1 MTVNIDNHSKRLNL
15 PLPDE
20 SNFLQDDCARIR
32 ESFNIIDQ
40 RAATLDTLG
49 KLEVSQLPD
58 KAVQYTSADLLPE
71 DKLPPSVVLV
81 DTTGKIPA
89 SQLPPAGVTNIRDVS
104 SEAAMLALPATPGD
118 VANRLDIG
126 ERYVLAG
133 ADATRLANWRILP
146 QTAVTSINGETGA
159 VTGYVKLKPIAS
171 SIAMALEGI
180 NGPLRLLADGTD
192 DYDAV
197 TLKQLKTVQ
206 SSGAGG
212 ASMSGVMNNFI
223 GAVEWFNGD
232 RLNLPAGYIAADGQ
246 LESRTDPKTADLWI
260 AVSKN
265 MLQSIDDAKWS
276 AGIAE
281 RGKYSLGDGSTT
293 FRVPDLNGIQ
303 RNGVKGFTGIDSLAG
318 LFLRGDGNSASN
330 GPAGTIRDNA
340 APNIY
345 GVLRHNYSDTTAIW
359 DGGTGPFGIIPPD
372 VTQLKSFGS
381 QTDAVNGRRNSLL
394 EFNAHNA
401 HAAYGRD
408 NSQEVRPNQVVG
420 IWIIR
425 ANGNFQSSNTAFN
438 VLNSDTKEPA
448 SGTLVKSGLMEC
460 AYKVAGATRHFINM
474 QSYYTW
480 GTGYVSG
487 YLGVGMNNTQGI
499 VTASNQFEF
508 RSNGD
513 FLANGGIYGVVLRSD
528 QKRNGI
534 AGQTGGS
541 VQSRIVNISDNS
553 ERSAFGL
560 FTSVGNDASETRYGN
575 LSLTA
580 DGKTTKNWSFGFDG
594 MFRLTPGGGLELT
607 QNGKISQDTHGG
619 RVEYFTGV
627 YPTYLEIM
635 TYGVSGLPNGGARA
649 VGHAASDVR
658 KKTNINT
665 IPKGKALADM
675 AMVRPVS
682 FSFKAN
688 SLNGNHPELPRS
700 YGVIAQELEKV
711 VPDAVITLS
720 DGMKE
725 LDLSVVS
732 GFLLATVKDLIA
744 KTEAQDAQIA
754 KLEAK
759 LGS

>member
-1 MTVNIDNHSKRLNL
+1 MVAKFDDRTKRLDL
-15 PLPDE
+15 PLPNAD
-20 SNFLQDDCARIR
+20 NFLQDDVARLI
-32 ESFNIIDQ
+32 ETINDLDGQ
-40 RAATLDTLG
+40 VATLDAAG
-49 KLEVSQLPD
+49 KLEQAQVPDMVPQLDASKKLADSVMPVR
-58 KAVQYTSADLLPE
+58 AVMLDA
-71 DKLPPSVVLV
+71 
-81 DTTGKIPA
+81 TGKIPVD
-89 SQLPPAGVTNIRDVS
+89 QLPNEGTTSTMGAS
-104 SEAAMLALPATPGD
+104 SEQQMLALNATVGD
-118 VANRLDIG
+118 ICDRLDTGVYYILVDLPASTLG
-126 ERYVLAG
+126 
-133 ADATRLANWRILP
+133 NWRMLP
-146 QTAVTSINGETGA
+146 RTAVTSINGETGA
-159 VTGYVKLKPIAS
+159 VTGYAKLKPIAGA
-171 SIAMALEGI
+171 IAMALEGV

-330 GPAGTIRDNA
+330 GPVGTIRDNA

-345 GVLRHNYSDTTAIW
+345 GVLRHNYSDTAAIW

-372 VTQLKSFGS
+372 VGQLKSFGS

-408 NSQEVRPNQVVG
+408 NAQEVRPNQVVG

-528 QKRNGI
+528 QKMGAI
-534 AGQTGGS
+534 AGKTGGS
-541 VQSRIVNISDNS
+541 VQSRIVSSIDNS
-553 ERSAFGL
+553 ERSAFGM
-560 FTSVGNDASETRYGN
+560 FTSVATDASETRFGN
-575 LSLTA
+575 LALTA
-580 DGKTTKNWSFGFDG
+580 DGRTTKTWQFGFDG
-594 MFRLTPGGGLELT
+594 QFRLTPGGGLVLS
-607 QNGKISQDTHGG
+607 QNGKITQSTNGG
-619 RVEYFTGV
+619 TVDFFTGV
-627 YPTYLEIM
+627 YPSYLEIQFWG
-635 TYGVSGLPNGGARA
+635 TNFNGAHSIQ
-649 VGHAASDVR
+649 HAPSDVR
-658 KKTNINT
+658 KKTNIKT

-688 SLNGNHPELPRS
+688 SLTENHPELPRS